1 MKKNKNK
8 QFIQSNV
15 LLNSEQKLEISN
27 FVHEELLNEISTHK
41 KTSEKMIDTLRSV
54 LEEIEI
60 RIGELKRDSYEFKR
74 DVVTNSTTNK
84 SSNSNK
90 DGTMT
95 NTSALNA
102 SNNMSNIKINAER
115 ILRYYEDKNK
125 QIDATISKLKLKNN
139 SLKSSIHKLDILLAQ
154 KEELGDNLH
163 YIDYH
168 QLQIENKQ
176 YILKI
181 EEKNNE
187 LLLIKLYGTKILRI
201 LNYNKKLLLDSIDK
215 QNNLQSDLNNKKKLK
230 VKLESELIKVRKEF
244 DVEKKNRNKLRQILE
259 EKLLMPNVE
268 EYIMLKKNL
277 QNLTLMKKNWEKKVD
292 IMEMNVKRLKT
303 LSKSSRI

>member
-8 QFIQSNV
+8 QLMQSNV

-27 FVHEELLNEISTHK
+27 FVHEELLNEIATHK

-74 DVVTNSTTNK
+74 DVVTNSTSNK
-84 SSNSNK
+84 SATNK
-90 DGTMT
+90 DGTT
-95 NTSALNA
+95 NTS
-102 SNNMSNIKINAER
+102 SNNNNNLSNVKISAEK

-201 LNYNKKLLLDSIDK
+201 LNYNKKLLFDSIDK
-215 QNNLQSDLNNKKKLK
+215 QNNLISDLNNKKKLK
-230 VKLESELIKVRKEF
+230 IKLENELIKVKKEF
-244 DVEKKNRNKLRQILE
+244 EIEKKNRNKLRQILE
-259 EKLLMPNVE
+259 EKVMMPNVE

-277 QNLTLMKKNWEKKVD
+277 QNLILMKKNWEKKVD

-303 LSKSSRI
+303 LSKS